1 MELRV
6 VQRQRP
12 RLGDGIEEGEGFVLL
27 HLLRIAVDVLSRAS
41 CEKGRLRLFDP
52 KVSGLHDCGSQAV
65 VFVQTFELRVQLV
78 GHLRIVS
85 CHHCFCAHASTCRG
99 WPIDGGG
106 RAAHQ
111 LTAGRLAT
119 SWCRKVGTVEWRRR
133 LLVHHNIVPPHFR
146 LHHVHL
152 LHRISQSAT
161 KEICF
166 LSIVTYVLYVTVST
180 CRKDLHLPFIKI
192 FFLLFVAFVTIRI
205 QFTIAAHRIR
215 GLYSTPSSIQHLE
228 LFFRTRLLDL
238 LFLRLVYHATDCR
251 HVALHGRHRALSTAA
266 AVTTTAASWLRVIF
280 EQVCRDLVL
289 NK

>member
-12 RLGDGIEEGEGFVLL
+12 RLGDGIEEGEGSVLL

-52 KVSGLHDCGSQAV
+52 KVSGLDWWGMNSRGGKGGRGGGVFNSTANLSHLHDCGSQAV

-85 CHHCFCAHASTCRG
+85 CHHYFCAHASTRRG
-99 WPIDGGG
+99 WPIDGG
-106 RAAHQ
+106 
-111 LTAGRLAT
+111 
-119 SWCRKVGTVEWRRR
+119 WCRKVGTVEWRRR
-133 LLVHHNIVPPHFR
+133 LLVHHHIVPPHFR

-152 LHRISQSAT
+152 LHRIFQSAT

-192 FFLLFVAFVTIRI
+192 FFLLFVTIRI
-205 QFTIAAHRIR
+205 RFTIAAH
-215 GLYSTPSSIQHLE
+215 
-228 LFFRTRLLDL
+228 
-238 LFLRLVYHATDCR
+238 
-251 HVALHGRHRALSTAA
+251 
-266 AVTTTAASWLRVIF
+266 
-280 EQVCRDLVL
+280 
-289 NK
+289 